1 MASVISPLIWR
12 DLWLNAPPLPG
23 KRDGSLVSRPAA
35 ELPLEAFLVSFGAVA
50 IAEIGDKTQLLAL
63 MLAVRFRAPVA
74 VIAGIFVATVANHAL
89 AAFAGT
95 LLASWL
101 TPGVLAW
108 VLAVSFI
115 LMGLWALI
123 PDDAPSEDEAQSAN
137 RFGPFIATTVA
148 FFLVEMGDKTQLATV
163 ALGARY
169 DALVMVAL
177 GTTLGMMAAN
187 VPVVLF
193 GGALAGRI
201 PAKVMRF
208 AAALV
213 FIALGIAGGIAA
225 LAYTS

>member
-1 MASVISPLIWR
+1 MASAISPLIWR
-12 DLWLNAPPLPG
+12 DLWLNALPMPG
-23 KRDGSLVSRPAA
+23 RRDGSLVSRPAA

-63 MLAVRFRAPVA
+63 ILAVRFRAPLA
-74 VIAGIFVATVANHAL
+74 VIAGIFVATIANHAL

-95 LLASWL
+95 LIAGWL
-101 TPGVLAW
+101 TPGILAW

-123 PDDAPSEDEAQSAN
+123 PDDAPSEEEGKAAT

-163 ALGARY
+163 ALSARY
-169 DALVMVAL
+169 DALILVAL
-177 GTTLGMMAAN
+177 GTTLGMMVAN

-193 GGALAGRI
+193 GEALARRI
-201 PAKVMRF
+201 PARAMRL

-213 FIALGIAGGIAA
+213 FIALGIAGGVAA
-225 LAYTS
+225 LAYAS

>member
-1 MASVISPLIWR
+1 
-12 DLWLNAPPLPG
+12 
-23 KRDGSLVSRPAA
+23 
-35 ELPLEAFLVSFGAVA
+35 LEAFLVSFGAFA
-50 IAEIGDKTQLLAL
+50 IDEIGEKTQLLAL
-63 MLAVRFRAPVA
+63 ILAVRFRAPLA
-74 VIAGIFVATVANHAL
+74 VIAVIFVATVANHAL

-95 LLASWL
+95 LIASWL
-101 TPGVLAW
+101 TPGILAW

-123 PDDAPSEDEAQSAN
+123 PDDAPSEEEGKATN

-148 FFLVEMGDKTQLATV
+148 VFIVEMGDKTQLATV

-169 DALVMVAL
+169 DALMPVAL

-213 FIALGIAGGIAA
+213 FIALGLIGVATA
-225 LAYTS
+225 LAMT

>member
-1 MASVISPLIWR
+1 M
-12 DLWLNAPPLPG
+12 
-23 KRDGSLVSRPAA
+23 
-35 ELPLEAFLVSFGAVA
+35 EAFLVSLGAVA

-63 MLAVRFRAPVA
+63 ILAVRFRAPLS
-74 VIAGIFVATVANHAL
+74 VIAGIFAATIANHAL

-95 LLASWL
+95 LVAAWL
-101 TPGVLAW
+101 TPEILAW

-123 PDDAPSEDEAQSAN
+123 PDDPPSEEETKAAS

-148 FFLVEMGDKTQLATV
+148 FFFVEMGDKTQLATV

-169 DALVMVAL
+169 EALVAVAF
-177 GTTLGMMAAN
+177 GTTLGMMVAN

-193 GGALAGRI
+193 GEALARRI
-201 PAKVMRF
+201 PAKTMRL

-213 FIALGIAGGIAA
+213 FIGLGIAGGVTA
-225 LAYTS
+225 LAYAS